1 MKARTAAL
9 TVAAVCFLGAQVAFA
24 QSPFMGT
31 WKLNEAKSKLGA
43 GAPKNTTVTYEAAG
57 DDMKVTV
64 EGTDSMGNPTHTEWT
79 GKFDGK
85 EYPVTGSSTAD
96 MRSYHRIS
104 SHTISFTETKG
115 GKVTTIGHIAVSAD
129 GKSRIVTTTATD
141 SKGKKVHST
150 SVYDKQ

>member
-1 MKARTAAL
+1 MKARTTAL
-9 TVAAVCFLGAQVAFA
+9 TLAAMCFLGAAVAFA

-31 WKLNEAKSKLGA
+31 WRLNEAKSKLGPA
-43 GAPKNTTVTYEAAG
+43 APKNTTVVYEPAG
-57 DDMKVTV
+57 DNIKVTV
-64 EGTDSMGNPTHTEWT
+64 DGTDSEGNPAHSEWT
-79 GKFDGK
+79 GKIDDR

>member
-9 TVAAVCFLGAQVAFA
+9 TLAAVCFLGAQVAFA

-31 WKLNEAKSKLGA
+31 WKLNEAKSKLGP

-57 DDMKVTV
+57 ADVKVTV
-64 EGTDSMGNPTHTEWT
+64 EGTDSAGNPIHSEWT

-96 MRSYHRIS
+96 MRSYHRIGT
-104 SHTISFTETKG
+104 HTLSLTESKA
-115 GKVTTIGHIAVSAD
+115 GKITTTGRIAISAD
-129 GKSRIVTTTATD
+129 GKTRTVTATETD
-141 SKGKKVHST
+141 PNGKKIHT
-150 SVYDKQ
+150 MAFYDKQ